1 MIKRVLGWLKR
12 QQVFL
17 RLGAVLLMLGAVG
30 AFIQVFGGL
39 RPQRYDLCV
48 PLEELLPKPFDP
60 WTSRVSVDGSRVW
73 IIYQTRNQETRI
85 LRCDRKTRTV
95 VRDERPLAAIEAE
108 AGRGGCLDY
117 SNLLPLGEP
126 RLLASISGLP
136 YFRVVIL
143 PNYFTPDPVSV
154 FLLRTV
160 NGRIRW
166 NLALKGGDVTV
177 ATQFAWGVPVAL
189 DRPLR
194 TYDIASNADG
204 SVVSVWDAKA
214 GRVYLLFN
222 DQDYRK

>member
-1 MIKRVLGWLKR
+1 
-12 QQVFL
+12 
-17 RLGAVLLMLGAVG
+17 MLGTVG

-95 VRDERPLAAIEAE
+95 VREERPLAVIKAE
-108 AGRGGCLDY
+108 TGGGGMMHM
-117 SNLLPLGEP
+117 GEP

>member
-17 RLGAVLLMLGAVG
+17 RLGAVLLMLGTIG

-214 GRVYLLFN
+214 GRIYLLFN

>member
-12 QQVFL
+12 PQGFL

-30 AFIQVFGGL
+30 AFIQVFGRL

-48 PLEELLPKPFDP
+48 PLDDWLPKPLES
-60 WTSRVSVDGSRVW
+60 WTSCVSEDGSRVW

-95 VRDERPLAAIEAE
+95 VRDERPLAVIEAE
-108 AGRGGCLDY
+108 AGTDYLDY
-117 SNLLPLGEP
+117 VHLVRLGKP
-126 RLLASISGLP
+126 WLSASVSGLP

>member
-17 RLGAVLLMLGAVG
+17 RLGAVLLMLGTIG

>member
-1 MIKRVLGWLKR
+1 MTHPGC
-12 QQVFL
+12 Q
-17 RLGAVLLMLGAVG
+17 
-30 AFIQVFGGL
+30 GGSPV
-39 RPQRYDLCV
+39 RDH
-48 PLEELLPKPFDP
+48 
-60 WTSRVSVDGSRVW
+60 
-73 IIYQTRNQETRI
+73 YQTRNQETRI

-95 VRDERPLAAIEAE
+95 VREERPLAAIEAE
-108 AGRGGCLDY
+108 AGRGGCLGY
-117 SNLLPLGEP
+117 ANLLPLGEH
-126 RLLASISGLP
+126 RLLSSVSGLP
-136 YFRVVIL
+136 YFRVVVL

-166 NLALKGGDVTV
+166 NLALKDGDVTV
-177 ATQFAWGVPVAL
+177 ATQFAWGVPVAS

-194 TYDIASNADG
+194 THDIASNHGG